1 MKNRQIAALLLCGA
15 MSLSLLAG
23 CAGKQPAAAP
33 TQTQTSAQ
41 EESAAAVQP
50 EETAPEETTQENST
64 VLSIAEQGV
73 FSAGGITVTS
83 DGTFDPE
90 NQWEETGAGQTAHVD
105 HANVLYQIPAEETG
119 LPMVFLHGYGQSR
132 MGWMTTPDGREGWS
146 EMFLRKGHGVFL
158 IDEPRRGE
166 AGATSVSGD
175 ISTKTLDQRWY
186 TQFRI
191 GRWENGESVVN
202 EGSQFPND
210 AASVDQFFR
219 QMTPDTGMTS
229 DMGGDFDNETVAK
242 AVAATIDEVY
252 ERTGKNSI
260 LVTHSQ
266 GGGPG
271 WTAVQHTDHIAAIVA
286 IEPGGAPGADSE
298 DMQKRIERFGLT
310 GKFAYRGYPTTF
322 WDIYQTGGHAVRATV
337 SEMGPELLSRIL
349 GLSEAQTGVLQIV
362 FRVADDRGLLLDDLK
377 DLRALLNYVND
388 HKEDYRMKYGNITT
402 QSVAAIL
409 RALLPLEKE
418 GGELFFGEP
427 VLDVND
433 WIRTD
438 AEGRGMVNVLD
449 CVKLVQN
456 PTLYASFLLWLL
468 SELFETMPEVGD
480 LEKPKLVFFFDEAHM
495 LFRDAPAVLVQ
506 KIEQTVKL
514 IRSRGIGVFFVTQS
528 PADVPDTVLA
538 QLSNRVQHAL
548 RAYTPTELKAVRVA
562 AQAFREN
569 PAFNAEDAIMEL
581 GVGEALTSFLGE
593 DGIPAMVQRTKII
606 CPQSLMGAPEA
617 MTRAKTILRD
627 GMEKYDEAEDNV
639 SAYEVLADETQAAE
653 EALAQERERLEEEKR
668 AAEEEKRAAE
678 EEKQRR
684 KQAEADE
691 KRAQKLEDE
700 ARRRAQKLEDEER
713 RRAQKLE
720 DEARRKAE
728 REKEKKEAEEKRKAE
743 RIRSKI
749 ETQLISAGGQMLK
762 RGLLGILKK

>member
-1 MKNRQIAALLLCGA
+1 MYENGKIYMGLADGARVELALNMCNRHGLIAGASGTGKTITMKV
-15 MSLSLLAG
+15 MTESFSDAG
-23 CAGKQPAAAP
+23 VP
-33 TQTQTSAQ
+33 
-41 EESAAAVQP
+41 
-50 EETAPEETTQENST
+50 
-64 VLSIAEQGV
+64 
-73 FSAGGITVTS
+73 
-83 DGTFDPE
+83 
-90 NQWEETGAGQTAHVD
+90 
-105 HANVLYQIPAEETG
+105 
-119 LPMVFLHGYGQSR
+119 VFLC
-132 MGWMTTPDGREGWS
+132 DV
-146 EMFLRKGHGVFL
+146 KGDV
-158 IDEPRRGE
+158 
-166 AGATSVSGD
+166 AG
-175 ISTKTLDQRWY
+175 IC
-186 TQFRI
+186 
-191 GRWENGESVVN
+191 
-202 EGSQFPND
+202 
-210 AASVDQFFR
+210 
-219 QMTPDTGMTS
+219 
-229 DMGGDFDNETVAK
+229 
-242 AVAATIDEVY
+242 
-252 ERTGKNSI
+252 
-260 LVTHSQ
+260 
-266 GGGPG
+266 
-271 WTAVQHTDHIAAIVA
+271 
-286 IEPGGAPGADSE
+286 APGVSSE
-298 DMQKRIERFGLT
+298 GMEKRIDRFGLRGSFT
-310 GKFAYRGYPTTF
+310 YKGYPTTF

-337 SEMGPELLSRIL
+337 SDMGPELLSRIL
-349 GLSEAQTGVLQIV
+349 SLTPAQEGILHIM
-362 FRVADDRGLLLDDLK
+362 FRIADDKGLLLLDLK
-377 DLRALLNYVND
+377 DLRAMLNYVSE
-388 HKEDYRMKYGNITT
+388 HRAEYMMTYGNITP

-409 RALLPLEKE
+409 RALLPLEQQ
-418 GGELFFGEP
+418 GGDLFFGEP
-427 VLDVND
+427 PLDIYD
-433 WIRTD
+433 WMRTD
-438 AEGRGMVNVLD
+438 ADGRGMVNVLD

-456 PTLYASFLLWLL
+456 PTLYASFLLWML
-468 SELFETMPEVGD
+468 SELFESLPEAGD
-480 LEKPKLVFFFDEAHM
+480 LEKPKLVFFFDEAHT

-514 IRSRGIGVFFVTQS
+514 IRSKGVGVFFVTQS
-528 PADVPDTVLA
+528 PSDIPDAVLA

-617 MTRAKTILRD
+617 MTRAKAILRD

-653 EALAQERERLEEEKR
+653 EALAQEQERL
-668 AAEEEKRAAE
+668 EEEKRAAE